1 MLKFAG
7 RSHPGRREGP
17 NEDSIGWAPD
27 KRVFLVADG
36 MGGHQRGDLASGVVR
51 DTVLREAGSGPLA
64 QAIMTAH
71 RAVIAAAPSE
81 EVRGQLGST
90 VVVARLGAASATCE
104 IGWVGDSRCYLWRGG
119 QLRLL
124 TRDHS
129 VVELLREEQQLTDTQ
144 VRTHPHRNLVTQTLG
159 MGEPVPATLEQPLET
174 GDWLLL
180 CSDGLHGELR
190 DREIAEVLG
199 RSGSPDQAVEQL
211 VDAALDR
218 GAHDN
223 VSTIVVEYTGPSH
236 GTQVGARRTGP
247 VALAAV
253 AGIIGALVAVAI
265 WFWLGQSR

>member
-1 MLKFAG
+1 MLRFAG

-27 KRVFLVADG
+27 KRLFLVADG

-51 DTVLREAGSGPLA
+51 DTVLREAGDGPLA
-64 QAIMTAH
+64 PAIMAAH

-81 EVRGQLGST
+81 EARGQLGST
-90 VVVARLGAASATCE
+90 VVVARLGPAPGVCE
-104 IGWVGDSRCYLWRGG
+104 IGWVGDSRCYRWRGG
-119 QLRLL
+119 QLESL

-159 MGEPVPATLEQPLET
+159 MGEPVPATAEVQLQT

-190 DREIAEVLG
+190 DREIAEALG
-199 RSGSPDQAVEQL
+199 RSKSPDQAVEQL

-218 GAHDN
+218 GARDN
-223 VSTIVVEYTGPSH
+223 VSTVVVEYTGPSH
-236 GTQVGARRTGP
+236 GTQGSARGMGP
-247 VALAAV
+247 VALAV
-253 AGIIGALVAVAI
+253 LAGIIGALLAVAI
-265 WFWLGQSR
+265 WLWLGQAG